1 VKLPRE
7 AVAAMVAHARRSAPA
22 ECCGVLVGA
31 GDRVIEAVPAKNL
44 SPDPNRFLLDPR
56 THIAAEREA
65 RGRGL
70 AVVGFYHSHPHSA
83 ARPSPTDIA
92 EASYAE
98 AVHVIVSLAG
108 SEPSVG
114 VFKIGGDGAKSV
126 PFEVTEE

>member
-7 AVAAMVAHARRSAPA
+7 AVAAMVAHARRTAPA

-31 GDRVIEAVPAKNL
+31 GDRVIEAVPARNL
-44 SPDPNRFLLDPR
+44 SPDPNRFLLDPK
-56 THIAAEREA
+56 THIAAERDA

-83 ARPSPTDIA
+83 PQPSPTDIA
-92 EASYAE
+92 ESSYAE

-108 SEPSVG
+108 REPSFG
-114 VFKIGGDGAKSV
+114 VFRIGGEGVKDV
-126 PFEVTEE
+126 PYELID

>member
-1 VKLPRE
+1 VKLPRD
-7 AVAAMVAHARRSAPA
+7 AVAAMVAHARESAPA

-31 GDRVIEAVPAKNL
+31 GELVVEAVPAKNL

-83 ARPSPTDIA
+83 PRPSPTDIA

-108 SEPSVG
+108 AEPCLG
-114 VFKIGGDGAKSV
+114 VFRIGSDGASSV
-126 PFEVTEE
+126 PFEVTD